1 MKIKIPK
8 IIKSLILDFRKYKEE
23 RSKIRNKALV
33 DPKLDFLDVVRIV
46 DKTPLP
52 KRLKILSIII
62 KILYKIIYVSLLI
75 YFIYLIILQLQKL
88 WLNDG

>member
-8 IIKSLILDFRKYKEE
+8 IIKLLIVDFHKYMEE
-23 RSKIRNKALV
+23 RGKVMDKALA
-33 DPKLDFLDVVRIV
+33 DPKLDFLDVVKIV

-62 KILYKIIYVSLLI
+62 KILYKIIYVSLVI

-88 WLNDG
+88 

>member
-8 IIKSLILDFRKYKEE
+8 IIKSLILDFHKYKEE
-23 RSKIRNKALV
+23 RSKVRNKALA
-33 DPKLDFLDVVRIV
+33 DPKLDFLDIVRIV

-62 KILYKIIYVSLLI
+62 KILYKIIYVSLSI

-88 WLNDG
+88 